1 MTISYFLCLLYSLSW
16 AVRFISIVNN
26 ELHVKF
32 KLYCNPLDQFIS
44 TPLIANFKI
53 AITSLDLGIIVVSL
67 LMTFIFFIY
76 VLGTGTMA
84 V

>member
-1 MTISYFLCLLYSLSW
+1 MLNSN
-16 AVRFISIVNN
+16 FIAI
-26 ELHVKF
+26 
-32 KLYCNPLDQFIS
+32 YNPLDQFIS

-53 AITSLDLGIIVVSL
+53 AITSLDLGIVVVSL
-67 LMTFIFFIY
+67 FMTFIFFIY